1 MREAPSAAHWFGTDE
16 VGRDLLTRVLYG
28 GQLSLLVGFSSVLLG
43 TTAGGVTG
51 IVSGYFAGRVDMVIQ
66 RVMDALMAFP
76 ALILAM
82 ALMAVVGGSTPMTIA
97 VIALILVP
105 STNRVVRSATLS
117 VKERTFVEAARAI
130 GAGSTRILAQ
140 HVLPNVTAPI
150 IVIAS
155 VQLGGAILVQASLSF
170 LGLGPSPPTPTWG
183 GMLSGPGRAYME
195 ESPWLAIF
203 PGLAIAVAVLGFNL
217 LGDGVR
223 DVLDPRLRER

>member
-1 MREAPSAAHWFGTDE
+1 
-16 VGRDLLTRVLYG
+16 
-28 GQLSLLVGFSSVLLG
+28 
-43 TTAGGVTG
+43 
-51 IVSGYFAGRVDMVIQ
+51 
-66 RVMDALMAFP
+66 
-76 ALILAM
+76 
-82 ALMAVVGGSTPMTIA
+82 
-97 VIALILVP
+97 
-105 STNRVVRSATLS
+105 
-117 VKERTFVEAARAI
+117 
-130 GAGSTRILAQ
+130 
-140 HVLPNVTAPI
+140 VLPNVTAPI